1 MVALAG
7 NKVIMPGTYQWPS
20 QGGGY
25 KIYQSKGPGG
35 RLFRSYNPQILGKQ
49 NIGRGSEYAWQW
61 SPQSDYAQF
70 AAARKQ
76 AGKQAPAG
84 KSTTTPATTPAA
96 TGAPA
101 TGGSAV
107 GTALGGSG
115 GSSSGGL
122 ASNPFLTDPGYL
134 SALSAEQ
141 TGSQQADNA
150 LKAAQEQAIVQFGD
164 PSLAQAAGLNI
175 SPLTAAMA
183 QANTAAGTSTVAGL
197 QRTRDDNQT
206 NILDSLAAH
215 GALDSGQTGYATTR
229 NQQAYGQDLYGG
241 LQTAL
246 AGLNSAA
253 ASDVSTKQGLRSDTT
268 KALTGAY
275 DTMVANPAL
284 WGAADTGGQKA
295 AMNSAATAP
304 VAQALSPNNRAGALG
319 PKPPAPPKLAAANA
333 YAAGTARG
341 GRAG

>member
-1 MVALAG
+1 MAAKNPFKGIFSGQTAAYGRRPSAKGVGIGAIPKHSLYRTYDAG
-7 NKVIMPGTYQWPS
+7 G
-20 QGGGY
+20 
-25 KIYQSKGPGG
+25 
-35 RLFRSYNPQILGKQ
+35 
-49 NIGRGSEYAWQW
+49 NITVSGSHPVNQRWEYA
-61 SPQSDYAQF
+61 SPQDYRGYAKSVTAQQKKAS
-70 AAARKQ
+70 AAA
-76 AGKQAPAG
+76 APVAAPA
-84 KSTTTPATTPAA
+84 AAPAA
-96 TGAPA
+96 TG
-101 TGGSAV
+101 GSPVAS
-107 GTALGGSG
+107 ALGGTG
-115 GSSSGGL
+115 GASTGGL

-134 SALSAEQ
+134 SALAAEQ

-175 SPLTAAMA
+175 SPLTVAMA

-246 AGLNSAA
+246 SGLNTATA
-253 ASDVSTKQGLRSDTT
+253 TDVSTKQGLRSDTT

-284 WGAADTGGQKA
+284 WGAADTGGVKA
-295 AMNSAATAP
+295 AANSAATQP
-304 VAQALSPNNRAGALG
+304 VATALTPNNRAGALG
-319 PKPPAPPKLAAANA
+319 PKPPAPPRLATANA